1 MQGIPAVLNT
11 RHDYDYIR
19 LSEVSGWK
27 DAWLNLLEGR
37 YCVQDNELIEDV
49 NAPIFRLGFTVAEV
63 EQVIAFKGFT
73 NRETEWYT
81 SQPDRYTLVKG
92 KYVEVEGWKAA
103 YKQAQRKA
111 VLESKLSEVDAAL
124 AALQNGTFEHNG
136 HNYYLD
142 TLTIIGQTV
151 GVSLLPDGYTRTW
164 KTADKD
170 VDGVSNIY
178 VTLDKA
184 GVLAIAA
191 ACMAAY
197 SANWD
202 RADAVKKEIKALH
215 NAGGDVAGYE
225 VVL

>member
-1 MQGIPAVLNT
+1 MNT
-11 RHDYDYIR
+11 RFDYEYIR
-19 LSEVSGWK
+19 DTNQEGWQQE
-27 DAWLNLLEGR
+27 WLNLLEGR
-37 YCVQDNELIEDV
+37 FCVQDNELVEDA

-63 EQVIAFKGFT
+63 EESIAFRGLTK
-73 NRETEWYT
+73 RETDWYT

-103 YKQAQRKA
+103 YEQAQRMA
-111 VLESKLSEVDAAL
+111 VLASKLSEVDAAL

-142 TLTIIGQTV
+142 PLTITGQTV

-170 VDGVSNIY
+170 ADGVSNIY
-178 VTLDKA
+178 VPLDKA
-184 GVLAIAA
+184 GILAMAA

-202 RADAVKKEIKALH
+202 RADAVKKEIKALY